1 MNELEFDCTFYFVR
15 HVRSEAN
22 DKPEIIGGINPFT
35 PATKL
40 GLLQGSAIGRR
51 LKALGVNFDAMYS
64 SRTRRTKTT
73 AGLICRET
81 DFDPKKIRV
90 SKELVERD
98 QGDWV
103 DRVRSQTYT
112 PEVLAQMNLGVL
124 EFAPPGGESLR
135 QKGRVMYT
143 WIEKEVIHNPEF
155 IGIAKIHPLNIVVVT
170 HGLALQSLLRE
181 ILGFDAM
188 FTWRWAME
196 NASLTIMRYTKNG
209 WFPVCINDTGHLVGI

>member
-1 MNELEFDCTFYFVR
+1 MKELDFDCTFYFVR
-15 HVRSEAN
+15 HVRSAAN
-22 DKPEIIGGINPFT
+22 DEPEIIGGINAFT

-40 GLLQGSAIGRR
+40 GMLQGQAIGRR
-51 LKALGVNFDAMYS
+51 LFELSVNFDAIYS

-81 DFDPKKIRV
+81 ELDPKKIRI

-103 DRVRSQTYT
+103 GRVRSETYT
-112 PEVLAQMNLGVL
+112 PEVLAQMNMNVL
-124 EFAPPGGESLR
+124 DLAPPNGESLR
-135 QKGRVMYT
+135 QKGRSMMT
-143 WIEKEVIHNPEF
+143 WVEKEVLHNPEF
-155 IGIAKIHPLNIVVVT
+155 IGLSKMHPLHIIVVT
-170 HGLALQSLLRE
+170 HGLALQCLLRE
-181 ILGFDAM
+181 ILGFDAQ

-209 WFPVCINDTGHLVGI
+209 WYPVCINDTGHLVGI